1 MYSCKYLNTHDK
13 QHCHSYC
20 ISLTVQGLG
29 VKTVYV
35 ITSSQEGLENTA
47 GGQI

>member
-1 MYSCKYLNTHDK
+1 MTNNTVTH
-13 QHCHSYC
+13 